1 MCLLYQCR
9 AQILMLIL
17 HERNLSFVS
26 ERCFFLFGCF
36 ALSSQVCSS
45 RSLGKEARGSGGTG
59 TKLMVMSRKIFW
71 IVGCKIDF
79 ARAMLHIKARDVHQS
94 RREPGDRDRNTEKT
108 TWSYTKRFR
117 DLTLPKWSKAG
128 PNLKCLD
135 PYMISFF
142 LLCCFFK
149 KQMQLYSYVFCW
161 SKTLH
166 FTGFQRIIERRKGK
180 ELFWSLKTMFS
191 FFLIK
196 FLILKLFQN

>member
-36 ALSSQVCSS
+36 APSSQVCSS

-79 ARAMLHIKARDVHQS
+79 ARAMLHIKARDGVFINQDVNLVTGTEIQRRPLGVTQNGLETWLCSKMKQS
-94 RREPGDRDRNTEKT
+94 RAQLEVP
-108 TWSYTKRFR
+108 WSIY
-117 DLTLPKWSKAG
+117 D
-128 PNLKCLD
+128 
-135 PYMISFF
+135 FF
-142 LLCCFFK
+142 FPVMLFF
-149 KQMQLYSYVFCW
+149 
-161 SKTLH
+161 
-166 FTGFQRIIERRKGK
+166 
-180 ELFWSLKTMFS
+180 
-191 FFLIK
+191 
-196 FLILKLFQN
+196 